1 MNLKSITPT
10 NQFNLKSV
18 QKRKKHVAAA
28 RNIFSQVKRNV
39 VGCSALHMFTVFL
52 FRDFKSRLHGKNG

>member
-18 QKRKKHVAAA
+18 QKHKKHVVAA
-28 RNIFSQVKRNV
+28 RNIFSQVKRNA

-52 FRDFKSRLHGKNG
+52 SRYFKCRFHGKND